1 MTPAISAVTKAG
13 IPFVIHEYKHAA
25 SAPSYGMEAAAAL
38 GVDPGR
44 VFKTLIVSLGNER
57 LAVAIVPVRKK
68 LDLKAI
74 AVALGT
80 KKAAMADS
88 TDAERATG
96 YVLGGISPLGQR
108 KRLPVVIDR
117 SVLGHESIYVS
128 VGRRGLEIEL
138 APRNLIQL
146 VSAKIAPVSR

>member
-1 MTPAISAVTKAG
+1 MTPAITAG
-13 IPFVIHEYKHAA
+13 IPFVVHEYKHTA
-25 SAPSYGMEAAAAL
+25 SAQAYGREAAAAL

-44 VFKTLIVSLGNER
+44 VFKTLVVSLGNER
-57 LAVAIVPVRKK
+57 LAVANVPVRKK

-74 AVALGT
+74 AVALGA

-117 SVLGHESIYVS
+117 SVLAHESVYVS
-128 VGRRGLEIEL
+128 AGKRGLEIEL

-146 VSAKIAPVSR
+146 VSAKIAPVSC